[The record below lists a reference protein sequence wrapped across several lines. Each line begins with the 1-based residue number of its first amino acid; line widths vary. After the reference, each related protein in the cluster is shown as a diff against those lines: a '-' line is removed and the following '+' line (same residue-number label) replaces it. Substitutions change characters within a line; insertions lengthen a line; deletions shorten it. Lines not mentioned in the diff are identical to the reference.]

1 MSELAAVDLK
11 PLDQSAL
18 ASTREIE
25 AALAGMPQLDLRTDH
40 LLHAG
45 MYARTL
51 HMPAGAVV
59 TGALTTCDTV
69 LVIQGHCWL
78 HTGQDAIEIN
88 GYRVL
93 SGLAG
98 RKSICRTITDT
109 KATMLFPTKATSV
122 AQAEAEFT
130 DEADR
135 LMSRRSL
142 EVKP

>member
-1 MSELAAVDLK
+1 MNELAAADLK
-11 PLDQSAL
+11 PLDPSAL
-18 ASTREIE
+18 ASTRAIE
-25 AALAGMPQLDLRTDH
+25 DALAELPQLELQTDH

-59 TGALTTCDTV
+59 TGALTTRDTI

-78 HTGQDAIEIN
+78 HTGQDAIEIK

-98 RKSICRTITDT
+98 RKSICRTLTDT
-109 KATMLFPTKATSV
+109 KATMLFPTQATSV
-122 AQAEAEFT
+122 AEAEAEFT

>member
-1 MSELAAVDLK
+1 MNELAAADLK
-11 PLDQSAL
+11 PLDSSAL

-25 AALAGMPQLDLRTDH
+25 GALADMPQLDLQTDH

-51 HMPAGAVV
+51 HMPAGAIV
-59 TGALTTCDTV
+59 TGALTRCDTV

-78 HTGQDAIEIN
+78 HTGSDAIEVN

-98 RKSICRTITDT
+98 RKSICRTLTDT
-109 KATMLFPTKATSV
+109 KATMLFPTQATSV
-122 AQAEAEFT
+122 AEAEAEFT

-135 LMSRRSL
+135 LMSRRAL
-142 EVKP
+142 EVKS